1 LALAADF
8 DPELPTRITGVELLG
23 TKTVDALPREP
34 ELPASGGAALAAF
47 AVATGGKVPVTPG
60 AGEFAVTGGDAVG
73 GGEAVGVVT
82 GAGEFAATGDCSEP
96 AAGEAGAPATTTDVE
111 LAALGGCAANASL
124 VSTIEASQPAANNVT
139 IRGIGGRDVPEDGRD
154 LPT

>member
-1 LALAADF
+1 MALAADF
-8 DPELPTRITGVELLG
+8 DPELPRAVRRSGV
-23 TKTVDALPREP
+23 
-34 ELPASGGAALAAF
+34 
-47 AVATGGKVPVTPG
+47 VTG
-60 AGEFAVTGGDAVG
+60 AGEFAAPGGDAVGGGEAVGVVTGAGEFAAPGGDAVG

>member
-82 GAGEFAATGDCSEP
+82 GAGEFAITGGDAVGGGEAVGVVTGAGEFAATGDCSEP

-111 LAALGGCAANASL
+111 LAAPGGCAANASL
-124 VSTIEASQPAANNVT
+124 
-139 IRGIGGRDVPEDGRD
+139 
-154 LPT
+154 

>member
-1 LALAADF
+1 MALVADF

-23 TKTVDALPREP
+23 TTTVDALPREP
-34 ELPASGGAALAAF
+34 ELPASGGPALAAF

-111 LAALGGCAANASL
+111 LAAPGGCAANAAL
-124 VSTIEASQPAANNVT
+124 VSTIEASQPVANNVT